1 MQTFLHMLHIQNQL
15 LKAQKAV
22 STFSSHSLYLS
33 KLTDIKQ
40 YINIEVNYIVMHKS
54 NTTGAASGAGT
65 GHSSKAHELTPGF

>member
-1 MQTFLHMLHIQNQL
+1 M
-15 LKAQKAV
+15 
-22 STFSSHSLYLS
+22 STFASHSLCLS

>member
-1 MQTFLHMLHIQNQL
+1 M
-15 LKAQKAV
+15 
-22 STFSSHSLYLS
+22 STFASHSLCLS

-54 NTTGAASGAGT
+54 NTTDAASGAGT